1 MASESVEGPL
11 DFLGVLGKL
20 IDSIDLNLLSVLG
33 VGGPFLSLLFLE
45 GEGGAEEELDL
56 EDEVSSDDLPE
67 DAEVERSLVPLKF

>member
-1 MASESVEGPL
+1 MASESVAGPL
-11 DFLGVLGKL
+11 VFLGVLGKL

-33 VGGPFLSLLFLE
+33 VGGPFLLLPFLE

-56 EDEVSSDDLPE
+56 EDVESSDDLPE